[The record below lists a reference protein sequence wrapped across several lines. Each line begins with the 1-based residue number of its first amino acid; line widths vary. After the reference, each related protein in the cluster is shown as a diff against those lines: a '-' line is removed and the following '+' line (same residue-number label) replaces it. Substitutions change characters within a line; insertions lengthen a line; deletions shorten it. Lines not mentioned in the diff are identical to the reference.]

1 MPTPPRHAETAWARP
16 LVFAAAALSTAL
28 WAYACGDGA
37 SEPTTPTPDPP
48 RATSVTVTPS
58 TAQLAAPGST
68 VQLAAEVRDQNGNVM
83 GGAPVSWSS
92 SAAAVATV
100 DGSGLVRGRDE
111 GTATIT
117 ATSGSAEGTAT
128 ITVANPDR
136 AALAALYNAT
146 DGPNW
151 VDNTNWLTDAPL
163 GEWYGVN
170 MDGLG
175 RVQGLDLRGRWDSE
189 AREFVSHGLAG
200 EIPPELSDLA
210 NLGSL
215 ALPGNE
221 LAGPIPPELGDLAN
235 LTVLS
240 LDANALTG
248 PIPPELGDLANLT
261 RLGLSRNELAGPIPP
276 ELGDLTNLMILE
288 LWFNALTGPIPPE
301 LGDLANLTR
310 LDLSGNELAGPIP
323 PELSDLT
330 NLTWLRFDSNAL
342 TGPIPPELGDLTNL
356 TRLDLDANALTGP
369 IPPELSDLA
378 NLMTLEL
385 RFNALTGPVPPELGD
400 LANLTSLWLS
410 GNALTGPIPPE
421 LGDLA
426 NLTLLELYDNPLEGA
441 LPLSL
446 EGLPLSV
453 FWYFSTN
460 LCVPADESF
469 RAWLNAI
476 PNHRGTGVDCGGST
490 APSGTARETPREEDL
505 VRVVVPAAFPVGI
518 ASPTP
523 PAGRR
528 GR

>member
-235 LTVLS
+235 LT
-240 LDANALTG
+240 
-248 PIPPELGDLANLT
+248 

-400 LANLTSLWLS
+400 LANLT
-410 GNALTGPIPPE
+410 
-421 LGDLA
+421 
-426 NLTLLELYDNPLEGA
+426 LLELYDNPLEGA

-476 PNHRGTGVDCGGST
+476 PNHRSTGVDCGGST